1 MYRRARIA
9 LVGLCAVGVATLGVA
24 PAVAQSSSET
34 PKATDI
40 GVTAKEIH
48 ISVNADVDN
57 PFAPGLF
64 KGAVEGVKGAAKFI
78 NSKAG
83 GGGLAGRK
91 LVVDFNDSHL
101 NANDSRNAVISSCT
115 DDFAMVGSFMLFL
128 SNVDDEVNCK
138 DQAGQATGLPDLA
151 SVATGVPQSCSP
163 VAYPVS
169 PAQLVCST
177 KDQSPQ
183 TYNGNQFDSKYL
195 LSKNK
200 NNLHGAMIFG
210 NDTKDAARGGQ
221 VLLDTAEKAGIKSDQ
236 TIGVSGLAP
245 QSAYTPIINQMKSSS
260 SNYSYNSS
268 ALSSVELE
276 RSEAQL
282 QGLTGVTW
290 VCTIACYDKKIKDQ
304 ADVME
309 GQYVTMT
316 FLPFEEA
323 NTNATLKNFLK
334 YVGPSNADGFAVYGW
349 TATLAFKQA
358 VDAVVKKD
366 GVNGLT
372 RANLLST
379 GIDSLTSFNAGG
391 MIGTTNIKDKVPT
404 PCAALV
410 QLKSGKFVRV
420 APSKKGTFNCDK
432 SNAVQIK
439 ADLIGGGG
447 G

>member
-1 MYRRARIA
+1 MFRKGRIA
-9 LVGLCAVGVATLGVA
+9 LVGLCAVGIATMGIA
-24 PAVAQSSSET
+24 PAVAQSSSST
-34 PKATDI
+34 PKATEI

-48 ISVNADVDN
+48 IAVGADVDN

-64 KGAVEGVKGAAKFI
+64 KGVPAGVKGAAKYI

-83 GGGLAGRK
+83 GGGIAGRK
-91 LVVDFNDSHL
+91 LVVDFIDSHL
-101 NANDSRNAVISSCT
+101 NANDSRNAVITACSN
-115 DDFAMVGSFMLFL
+115 DYAMVGNFMLFL
-128 SNVDDEVNCK
+128 TNVDDEINCK
-138 DQAGQATGLPDLA
+138 DQAGAATGLPDLA
-151 SVATGVPQSCSP
+151 SVATGIQQQCSP

-169 PAQLVCST
+169 PPQIDCST
-177 KDQSPQ
+177 KDDAEQ
-183 TYNGNQFDSKYL
+183 TYNGNQFDTKYL

-200 NNLHGAMIFG
+200 NDLHGAMIFG

-221 VLLDTAEKAGIKSDQ
+221 ILIDTALKAGAKSDLTQ
-236 TIGVSGLAP
+236 GVSGRDP
-245 QSAYTPIINQMKSSS
+245 QSAYTPIINTMKSKG

-282 QGLTGVTW
+282 QGLTGVNW

-323 NTNATLKNFLK
+323 NSNAMLKTFLK
-334 YVGPSNADGFAVYGW
+334 YVGPSNVDGFAVYGW

-358 VDAVVKKD
+358 VEAIVKKD

-379 GIDSLTSFNAGG
+379 GVDGLTSFNAGG
-391 MIGTTNIKDKVPT
+391 MIGTVDIKNKVPT

-410 QLKSGKFVRV
+410 QLQKGKFVRV

-439 ADLIGGGG
+439 ADLIDQ
-447 G
+447 

>member
-1 MYRRARIA
+1 MFRKGRIV
-9 LVGLCAVGVATLGVA
+9 LVGACAVALAALGVA
-24 PAVAQSSSET
+24 PAVAQSSSDT
-34 PKATDI
+34 PKATEI

-48 ISVNADVDN
+48 IAVGADVDN

-64 KGAVEGVKGAAKFI
+64 KGAVDGVKGAARYI

-83 GGGLAGRK
+83 GGGVAGRK
-91 LVVDFNDSHL
+91 LVVDFIDSHL
-101 NANDSRNAVISSCT
+101 SANDSRNAVITACSQ
-115 DDFAMVGSFMLFL
+115 DFAMVGNFMLFL

-138 DQAGQATGLPDLA
+138 DQTGAATGLPDLA
-151 SVATGVPQSCSP
+151 SVTTGVPQACSP
-163 VAYPVS
+163 VAFPVS
-169 PAQLVCST
+169 PSQLVCST

-195 LSKNK
+195 LRKNK
-200 NNLHGAMIFG
+200 NDLHGAMIYG

-221 VLLDTAEKAGIKSDQ
+221 VLIDTAINAGVKSDQ
-236 TIGVSGLAP
+236 TTGISGRDP
-245 QSAYTPIINQMKSSS
+245 QSAYTPIINNMKNNG
-260 SNYSYNSS
+260 SNYSYNASS
-268 ALSSVELE
+268 LSSVILE

-282 QGLTGVTW
+282 QGLTGVTF
-290 VCTIACYDKKIKDQ
+290 VCTIACYDKAIYEQK
-304 ADVME
+304 DVME

-323 NTNATLKNFLK
+323 NTNATLKAFLK
-334 YVGPSNADGFAVYGW
+334 YVGKNNANGFAVYGW

-358 VDAVVKKD
+358 VDAVVKKE

-379 GIDSLTSFNAGG
+379 GIDGLSSFNAGG
-391 MIGTTNIKDKVPT
+391 MIGTVDIKNKVPT

-410 QLKSGKFVRV
+410 QLQKGKFKRI
-420 APSKKGTFNCDK
+420 APSKKGTFDCKK

-439 ADLIGGGG
+439 ADLIRS
-447 G
+447 

>member
-1 MYRRARIA
+1 V
-9 LVGLCAVGVATLGVA
+9 LVGVCAVGLAVLGVA
-24 PAVAQSSSET
+24 PAVAQSSNAA
-34 PKATDI
+34 PKATEI

-48 ISVNADVDN
+48 IAVGADVDN

-64 KGAVEGVKGAAKFI
+64 KGAVDGVKGAAKYI

-83 GGGLAGRK
+83 GGGIAGRK
-91 LVVDFNDSHL
+91 LVVDFIDSHL
-101 NANDSRNAVISSCT
+101 NANDSRNAVITACSQ
-115 DDFAMVGSFMLFL
+115 DYAMVGNFMLFL

-138 DQAGQATGLPDLA
+138 DQAGATTGLPDLA

-163 VAYPVS
+163 VAFPVS

-221 VLLDTAEKAGIKSDQ
+221 VLIDTAVHAGIKSDQ
-236 TIGVSGLAP
+236 TLGISGRSP
-245 QSAYTPIINQMKSSS
+245 QSAYTPIVNKMKADG

-268 ALSSVELE
+268 AASSAILL

-290 VCTIACYDKKIKDQ
+290 VCTIACYDKSLKAQ
-304 ADVME
+304 ASVME

-323 NTNATLKNFLK
+323 NTNPTLKNFLK
-334 YVGPSNADGFAVYGW
+334 YVGPANADGFAVYGW

-358 VDAVVKKD
+358 VEAIVKKD

-379 GIDSLTSFNAGG
+379 GIDGLTNFNAGG
-391 MIGTTNIKDKVPT
+391 MIGNVDIKDKVPT
-404 PCAALV
+404 ACAALV
-410 QLKSGKFVRV
+410 QLQKGKFVRI
-420 APSKKGTFNCDK
+420 APTKKGTFDCKK

-439 ADLIGGGG
+439 ADLIGS
-447 G
+447 

>member
-1 MYRRARIA
+1 MFGKGRIL
-9 LVGLCAVGVATLGVA
+9 LVGLCVVGLAVLGVA
-24 PAVAQSSSET
+24 PAVAQSSSDT
-34 PKATDI
+34 PKATEI

-48 ISVNADVDN
+48 IAVAADVDN

-64 KGAVEGVKGAAKFI
+64 KGVPAGVKGAAKYI

-83 GGGLAGRK
+83 GGGIAGRK
-91 LVVDFNDSHL
+91 LVVDFIDSHL
-101 NANDSRNAVISSCT
+101 NANDSRNAVITACT
-115 DDFAMVGSFMLFL
+115 QDYAMVGNFMLFL
-128 SNVDDEVNCK
+128 TNVDDEVNCK
-138 DQAGQATGLPDLA
+138 DQAGTATGLPDLA

-163 VAYPVS
+163 VAFPVS
-169 PAQLVCST
+169 PSQLVCST

-200 NNLHGAMIFG
+200 NKLHGAMIFG
-210 NDTKDAARGGQ
+210 SDTKDAARGGQ
-221 VLLDTAEKAGIKSDQ
+221 VLIDTAEHAGIKSDQ
-236 TIGVSGLAP
+236 TIGISGQAP
-245 QSAYTPIINQMKSSS
+245 QSAYTPIINQMKANG

-268 ALSSVELE
+268 ALSSAELE

-290 VCTIACYDKKIKDQ
+290 VCTISCYDKKIKDQ

-309 GQYVTMT
+309 GEYITMT

-323 NTNATLKNFLK
+323 NTNPTLKNFLK

-349 TATLAFKQA
+349 TAALDFKQA
-358 VDAVVKKD
+358 VEAIVKKD

-379 GIDSLTSFNAGG
+379 GIDGLTSFNAGG
-391 MIGTTNIKDKVPT
+391 MIGTVDIKNKVPT
-404 PCAALV
+404 ACAALV
-410 QLKSGKFVRV
+410 QLKKGKFVRV
-420 APSKKGTFNCDK
+420 SPAKKGTFNCNK

-439 ADLIGGGG
+439 ADLIGS
-447 G
+447 

>member
-1 MYRRARIA
+1 MFGKGRI
-9 LVGLCAVGVATLGVA
+9 LIVGLCVVGLAALGVA
-24 PAVAQSSSET
+24 PAVAQSSGGS
-34 PKATDI
+34 PKATEI

-48 ISVNADVDN
+48 IAVAADVDN

-64 KGAVEGVKGAAKFI
+64 KGVPAGVKGAARYI

-83 GGGLAGRK
+83 GGGIAGRK
-91 LVVDFNDSHL
+91 LVVDFIDSHL
-101 NANDSRNAVISSCT
+101 NANDSRNAVITACSQ
-115 DDFAMVGSFMLFL
+115 DYAMVGNFMLFL
-128 SNVDDEVNCK
+128 STVDDEINCK
-138 DQAGQATGLPDLA
+138 DQSGAATGLPDLA
-151 SVATGVPQSCSP
+151 SVATGVAQQCSP

-169 PAQLVCST
+169 PPQLVCST
-177 KDQSPQ
+177 KDQPEQ
-183 TYNGNQFDSKYL
+183 TYNGNQFDTKYL

-210 NDTKDAARGGQ
+210 SDTKDAARGGQ
-221 VLLDTAEKAGIKSDQ
+221 ILIDTAEHAGAKSDQ
-236 TIGVSGLAP
+236 TIGVSGQAP
-245 QSAYTPIINQMKSSS
+245 QSAYTPIINNMKAKS

-276 RSEAQL
+276 RAEAQL

-304 ADVME
+304 ASVME

-323 NTNATLKNFLK
+323 SSNTMLKNFLK

-358 VDAVVKKD
+358 LDNMVTKD
-366 GVNGLT
+366 GVNSIT
-372 RANLLST
+372 RANFLKT
-379 GIDSLTSFNAGG
+379 GIDGLTSFNAGG
-391 MIGTTNIKDKVPT
+391 MIGTVDIKDKVPT

-420 APSKKGTFNCDK
+420 SPTRKGTFNCDK

-439 ADLIGGGG
+439 ADLISGG
-447 G
+447 

>member
-1 MYRRARIA
+1 MSGKGRVV
-9 LVGLCAVGVATLGVA
+9 LVGLCIV
-24 PAVAQSSSET
+24 AVAALGASPAAAQSGEK
-34 PKATDI
+34 PKATEV
-40 GVTAKEIH
+40 GVTANEIH
-48 ISVNADVDN
+48 IAVIADVDN

-64 KGAVEGVKGAAKFI
+64 KGAADGVKGAAKYI

-83 GGGLAGRK
+83 GGGVAGRK
-91 LVVDFNDSHL
+91 LVVDFIDSHL
-101 NANDSRNAVISSCT
+101 NANDSRNGVITACQN
-115 DDFAMVGSFMLFL
+115 DYAMVGNFMLFL
-128 SNVDDEVNCK
+128 SNVDDEVGCK
-138 DQAGQATGLPDLA
+138 DQAGQATGIPDLA
-151 SVATGVPQSCSP
+151 SVATGVPQACSP
-163 VAYPVS
+163 VAFPVS

-200 NNLHGAMIFG
+200 KLHGAFLYG

-221 VLLDTAEKAGIKSDQ
+221 VLIDTAIHAGIKSDQ
-236 TIGVSGLAP
+236 TVGISGRDP
-245 QSAYTPIINQMKSSS
+245 QSAYTPIINKMKNDG

-268 ALSSVELE
+268 SASSAILE

-282 QGLTGVTW
+282 QGLDNVTW
-290 VCTIACYDKKIKDQ
+290 VCTIACYDKSLKAQ
-304 ADVME
+304 ASVME

-323 NTNATLKNFLK
+323 STNKTLAAFLK
-334 YVGPSNADGFAVYGW
+334 YVGKNNADGFAVYGW
-349 TATLAFKQA
+349 TGTLAFKQA
-358 VDAVVKKD
+358 VEAIVKKD

-372 RANLLST
+372 RANLLGT
-379 GIDSLTSFNAGG
+379 GIDALTSFNAGG
-391 MIGTTNIKDKVPT
+391 MIGNVDIKNKVPT
-404 PCAALV
+404 ACAALV

-439 ADLIGGGG
+439 ADLIGGG
-447 G
+447 